1 MKNIFETMN
10 NIEVQIGETAKE
22 REDFLSKSVNN
33 FLDRVYFGTH
43 SILHQILSPIHGF
56 TYEELRTLADAV
68 KTYFPEA
75 TDPVAICIIDLL
87 KSIDK
92 AQKQQENS
100 MLDDIVS
107 KIVGLGNTESSELC
121 YRVYVYL
128 RFKRIMTECFE
139 QF

>member
-56 TYEELRTLADAV
+56 TYEELRILVDAV
-68 KTYFPEA
+68 KSYAPSA
-75 TDPVAICIIDLL
+75 NVPVAICIVDLL
-87 KSIDK
+87 KSLDK
-92 AQKQQENS
+92 AKQEGNNAI
-100 MLDDIVS
+100 DDIVS
-107 KIVGLGNTESSELC
+107 KIVGLGNAESSELC

-128 RFKRIMTECFE
+128 RFKQIMTECFKE
-139 QF
+139 F